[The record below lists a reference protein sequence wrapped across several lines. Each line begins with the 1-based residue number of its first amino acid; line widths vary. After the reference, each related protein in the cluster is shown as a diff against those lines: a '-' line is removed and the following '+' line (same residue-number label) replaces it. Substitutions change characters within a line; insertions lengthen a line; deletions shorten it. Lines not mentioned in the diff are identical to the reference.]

1 MQAFLCYWSII
12 VIDWHEIVIKLAI
25 VRGRERLINSSF
37 FLFIGHIVIDLV
49 I

>member
-1 MQAFLCYWSII
+1 MQAFLCYWSFI
-12 VIDWHEIVIKLAI
+12 VMDWQEIVTKLAI

-37 FLFIGHIVIDLV
+37 LLFIGQIVIVLD